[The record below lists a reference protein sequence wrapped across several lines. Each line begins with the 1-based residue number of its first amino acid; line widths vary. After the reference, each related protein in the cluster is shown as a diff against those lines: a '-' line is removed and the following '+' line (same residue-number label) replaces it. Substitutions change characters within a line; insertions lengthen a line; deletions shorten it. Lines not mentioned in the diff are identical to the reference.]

1 MSHPSSQ
8 ALPTLPMLAEIC
20 QDQPVLKVD
29 NTPAVRAR
37 QEGNPC
43 RYLFENKLLLRR
55 CVPPGQ
61 LNILME
67 LLARLPSAEEG
78 QSSLQYASVRLAQVP
93 CTPNTNVFCCFS
105 SDR

>member
-1 MSHPSSQ
+1 
-8 ALPTLPMLAEIC
+8 MLVQMC
-20 QDQPVLKVD
+20 QTQPVLKID

-37 QEGNPC
+37 QGGNPC

-67 LLARLPSAEEG
+67 LLARLPAAEDG
-78 QSSLQYASVRLAQVP
+78 QSSLQHASVRLAQVT
-93 CTPNTNVFCCFS
+93 CASDTNIFCCFHF
-105 SDR
+105 DT